1 MARFP
6 DREAEIKALA
16 QSIVTGLAANAADF
30 PTPPVA
36 SVDLQALLNSFITL
50 SDEQVAAQAAAEQVT
65 ATKNAGLE
73 ELVTAM
79 RADLRYAE
87 DAVNYDDAKLTAL
100 GWGGKAA
107 PTPLEVPGQA
117 RALEAPQ
124 QGEGWVFLDWKKP
137 ADGGA
142 VAAYKIERRERPAG
156 DWMLVS
162 MAIESEATLNN
173 QERGKDWEYRVIAT
187 NKAGDGVPSN
197 TVAVVL

>member
-16 QSIVTGLAANAADF
+16 QNIVTGLAANAADF
-30 PTPPVA
+30 PSPPVA
-36 SVDLQALLNSFITL
+36 SVALQALLDSFITL
-50 SDEQVAAQAAAEQVT
+50 CDEQVAAQAAAEQVT

-156 DWMLVS
+156 DWTLIS

-173 QERGKDWEYRVIAT
+173 QDRAKDLEYRVIAT
-187 NKAGDGVPSN
+187 NKAGEGVPSN
-197 TVAVVL
+197 TVAAVL